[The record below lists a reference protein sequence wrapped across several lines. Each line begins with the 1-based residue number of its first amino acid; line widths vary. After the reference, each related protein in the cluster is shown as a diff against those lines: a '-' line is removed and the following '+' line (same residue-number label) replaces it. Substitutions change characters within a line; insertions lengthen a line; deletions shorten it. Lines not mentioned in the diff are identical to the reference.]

1 MLHPPQLDPG
11 RGEDDYVPEITPDDV
26 ESGHGVEQGDT
37 QIWKNKRI
45 SQCGCIEMMS
55 MVDNEARSRRFAF
68 PWLPLL
74 NCSSVYN
81 VELLF
86 LRS

>member
-37 QIWKNKRI
+37 QIWKNKKV
-45 SQCGCIEMMS
+45 QS
-55 MVDNEARSRRFAF
+55 M
-68 PWLPLL
+68 WLHR
-74 NCSSVYN
+74 NDVYG
-81 VELLF
+81 
-86 LRS
+86 